1 MTQSA
6 QQQQQQ
12 LGPEQRL
19 ARADTAIREVQNW
32 MESTTCSVAGRY
44 KCCAKPGTW

>member
-19 ARADTAIREVQNW
+19 ARSDTAIREVQNW
-32 MESTTCSVAGRY
+32 MELNYLRHGR
-44 KCCAKPGTW
+44 AILVF